1 MSEFISDPPH
11 FLSTDVTQ
19 NVSQIKC
26 TVVMENVCMPNERFG
41 LKQGMIINNGELARS
56 SPQPLGISLC
66 FDYIS
71 YWTVVWNDK
80 SRDDNPMP
88 LDMHNLSYVKI
99 YLSDLKELS
108 WVNPHRKHMVPF
120 LELAGCLLSPVRII
134 FRSALI
140 SFNSTSSR
148 PSSELPR
155 HSNSTL
161 IWPTMGPEC
170 DRLMGYN
177 VCLPPVLLLWSAPGV
192 YLLLAEKRQGSWSAQ
207 RAISI
212 LGIYRVHIKVCSSS
226 QGCQSGA
233 WDTHCSV
240 HDWIK
245 LPSLN
250 VQQLGKDS
258 DQYPSK

>member
-1 MSEFISDPPH
+1 MYAFQMNALAWNKEWSSTTEYWPGHLPSLLAFLFALITFHIEQLSE
-11 FLSTDVTQ
+11 
-19 NVSQIKC
+19 
-26 TVVMENVCMPNERFG
+26 
-41 LKQGMIINNGELARS
+41 MINPEMR
-56 SPQPLGISLC
+56 LC
-66 FDYIS
+66 
-71 YWTVVWNDK
+71 
-80 SRDDNPMP
+80 MP

-99 YLSDLKELS
+99 YLSDLKGPS
-108 WVNPHRKHMVPF
+108 WAKPHRKHMVPF
-120 LELAGCLLSPVRII
+120 LELAGRLLSPVRII
-134 FRSALI
+134 FWSVLI

-170 DRLMGYN
+170 YRLRGYN

-207 RAISI
+207 RAVSI
-212 LGIYRVHIKVCSSS
+212 LEIYRVHIKVCSSS
-226 QGCQSGA
+226 RGCQSRA
-233 WDTHCSV
+233 WDTNCSV

-258 DQYPSK
+258 VQYPSK

>member
-1 MSEFISDPPH
+1 
-11 FLSTDVTQ
+11 
-19 NVSQIKC
+19 
-26 TVVMENVCMPNERFG
+26 
-41 LKQGMIINNGELARS
+41 
-56 SPQPLGISLC
+56 
-66 FDYIS
+66 
-71 YWTVVWNDK
+71 
-80 SRDDNPMP
+80 MP

-108 WVNPHRKHMVPF
+108 WVNPHRKHMVLF
-120 LELAGCLLSPVRII
+120 LELAGCLLSPVGII

-170 DRLMGYN
+170 YRLRGYN
-177 VCLPPVLLLWSAPGV
+177 VCLPPVLLLWSTPGV

-245 LPSLN
+245 LPLLN
-250 VQQLGKDS
+250 VQQLGKTVTNTPKNKGLMMRSVTLKYLKHRWCASCIKALSQSAKTQFATMLNRLFGIHAGLRAKDFCKHRPAKCWG
-258 DQYPSK
+258 DTKRANGPQTTFPVKLDM

>member
-19 NVSQIKC
+19 NIGQINW

-41 LKQGMIINNGELARS
+41 LKQGMIINNGVLARS

-71 YWTVVWNDK
+71 YRTVVSNDK

-99 YLSDLKELS
+99 YLSDLKGLS
-108 WVNPHRKHMVPF
+108 WANPHRKHMVPF
-120 LELAGCLLSPVRII
+120 LELAGRLLSPVRII
-134 FRSALI
+134 FWSALI

-161 IWPTMGPEC
+161 IWPTEGPEC
-170 DRLMGYN
+170 YWLKGYN
-177 VCLPPVLLLWSAPGV
+177 VCLLPVLLLWSAPGV

-212 LGIYRVHIKVCSSS
+212 LGIFRVHIKVCSSN

-250 VQQLGKDS
+250 VQEQLGKDS
-258 DQYPSK
+258 DQ